1 MSIIRK
7 KYIIY
12 VKNKKNELV
21 GIYTLKKITK
31 VASLVDIKKTK
42 KDIYYNGKMNNNNL
56 NLLYSLTEDLRNQN
70 ISLSQYKCLGKNN
83 EETYFLVKINIED
96 TNLTLN
102 NFQQLNKEDNSYKK
116 TINVLNKYH
125 KKIVHGKHQALTNA
139 ILSELKPIDYIM
151 VIIEFTLLVATIVTT
166 LIKNPVDNNTN
177 NCADSFNSL
186 SILLLSIFVV
196 LLQSVKTII
205 KKINKGLEFKKDCN
219 LTTTIEGESK
229 QDIIN
234 KIVNPKTFS
243 KKYKD
248 YQVMNFA
255 NSKKD
260 EAFIYSEKQ
269 NKTLEQNTAKLKI
282 NLEKDKIDLTN
293 DSRKA
298 LAYIVSDKLE
308 NDKSIFNGKL
318 LGINSDLNFDTLNC
332 VNIKAVRYHSYVSTD
347 EMIFKNIC
355 TPNEPTKVIS
365 GQKLTLNPLTNG
377 LRDIENSYLT
387 NLIGINIMVE
397 LDVNGEIYY
406 IVNLQSIYNDVNGS
420 TFVPSASGSMDLNDY
435 LKNKNDENFTF
446 KELLKYA
453 MYRELSEESY
463 IFINKDNTNN
473 LNLNVTNF
481 KVLGFSR
488 LASKAGKPD
497 FFGKVQIKLNSV
509 EEITK
514 ILNNY
519 DLYQNKY
526 LGSKTNELETMQMV
540 IISKYDLFNAKIE
553 EVNQSPQLQ
562 YLIYLLKNETTS
574 KE

>member
-1 MSIIRK
+1 M

-21 GIYTLKKITK
+21 GIYTLKKIAK

-83 EETYFLVKINIED
+83 EETYFLVKINIEE

-420 TFVPSASGSMDLNDY
+420 TFVPSASGSIDINDY

>member
-1 MSIIRK
+1 M

-31 VASLVDIKKTK
+31 VASLVVIKKTK

-83 EETYFLVKINIED
+83 EETYFLVKINIEE

-332 VNIKAVRYHSYVSTD
+332 VNIKTVRYHSYVSTD

-420 TFVPSASGSMDLNDY
+420 TFVPSASGSIDINDY

-481 KVLGFSR
+481 KVLGFAR

-540 IISKYDLFNAKIE
+540 IISKHDLFNAKIE

>member
-1 MSIIRK
+1 M

-151 VIIEFTLLVATIVTT
+151 VIIEFTLLIATIVTT

-219 LTTTIEGESK
+219 LTTAIEGESK

-420 TFVPSASGSMDLNDY
+420 TFVPSASGSIDINDY

-481 KVLGFSR
+481 KVLGFAR

-540 IISKYDLFNAKIE
+540 IISKHDLFNAKIE

>member
-1 MSIIRK
+1 M

-177 NCADSFNSL
+177 NCVDSFNSL

-332 VNIKAVRYHSYVSTD
+332 VNIKTVRYHSYVSTD

-420 TFVPSASGSMDLNDY
+420 TFVPSASGSIDINDY

-481 KVLGFSR
+481 KVLGFAR

-540 IISKYDLFNAKIE
+540 IISKHDLFNAKIE

>member
-1 MSIIRK
+1 M

-83 EETYFLVKINIED
+83 EETYFLVKINIEE

-151 VIIEFTLLVATIVTT
+151 VIIEFILLIATIVTT

-177 NCADSFNSL
+177 NCAVSFNSL

-332 VNIKAVRYHSYVSTD
+332 VNIKTVRYHSYVSTD

-420 TFVPSASGSMDLNDY
+420 TFVPSASGSIDINDY

-481 KVLGFSR
+481 KVLGFAR

-540 IISKYDLFNAKIE
+540 IISKHDLFNAKIE

>member
-1 MSIIRK
+1 M

-83 EETYFLVKINIED
+83 EETYFLVKINIEE

>member
-1 MSIIRK
+1 M

-83 EETYFLVKINIED
+83 EETYFLVKINIEE

-177 NCADSFNSL
+177 NCVDSFNSL

-332 VNIKAVRYHSYVSTD
+332 VNIKTVRYHSYVSTD

-420 TFVPSASGSMDLNDY
+420 TFVPSASGSIDINDY

-540 IISKYDLFNAKIE
+540 IISKHDLFNAKIE

>member
-1 MSIIRK
+1 M

-83 EETYFLVKINIED
+83 EETYFLVKINIEE

-151 VIIEFTLLVATIVTT
+151 VIIEFILLIATIVTT

-332 VNIKAVRYHSYVSTD
+332 VNIKTVRYHSYVSTD

>member
-1 MSIIRK
+1 M

-83 EETYFLVKINIED
+83 EETYFLVKINIEE

-151 VIIEFTLLVATIVTT
+151 VIIEFTLLIATIVTT

-318 LGINSDLNFDTLNC
+318 LGINSDLNFDILNC

-540 IISKYDLFNAKIE
+540 IISKHDLFNAKIE

>member
-1 MSIIRK
+1 M

-83 EETYFLVKINIED
+83 EETYFLVKINIEE

-151 VIIEFTLLVATIVTT
+151 VIIEFTLLIATIVTT

-234 KIVNPKTFS
+234 KIVNPETFS

-269 NKTLEQNTAKLKI
+269 NKTLDQNAAKLKI

-420 TFVPSASGSMDLNDY
+420 TFVPSASGSIDINDY

>member
-1 MSIIRK
+1 M

-83 EETYFLVKINIED
+83 EETYFLVKINIEE

-186 SILLLSIFVV
+186 SIILLSIFVV

-298 LAYIVSDKLE
+298 LAYIVSDKIE

-420 TFVPSASGSMDLNDY
+420 TFVPSASGSIDINDY

-540 IISKYDLFNAKIE
+540 IISKHDLFNAKIE

>member
-1 MSIIRK
+1 M

-83 EETYFLVKINIED
+83 EETYFLVKINIEE

-151 VIIEFTLLVATIVTT
+151 VIIEFALLIATIVTT

-234 KIVNPKTFS
+234 KIVNPETFS

-269 NKTLEQNTAKLKI
+269 NKTLDQNAAKLKI
-282 NLEKDKIDLTN
+282 KLEKDKIDLTN

-332 VNIKAVRYHSYVSTD
+332 VNIKTVRYHSYVSTD

-387 NLIGINIMVE
+387 NLMGINIMVE

-420 TFVPSASGSMDLNDY
+420 TFVPSASGSIDINDY

>member
-1 MSIIRK
+1 M

-83 EETYFLVKINIED
+83 EETYFLVKINIEE

-234 KIVNPKTFS
+234 KIVNPETFS

-298 LAYIVSDKLE
+298 LAYIISDKLE

-332 VNIKAVRYHSYVSTD
+332 VNIKTVRYHSYVSTD

-420 TFVPSASGSMDLNDY
+420 TFVPSASGSIDINDY

-540 IISKYDLFNAKIE
+540 IISKHDLFNAKIE

>member
-1 MSIIRK
+1 M

-83 EETYFLVKINIED
+83 EETYFLVKINIEE

-151 VIIEFTLLVATIVTT
+151 VIIEFTLLIATIVTT

-269 NKTLEQNTAKLKI
+269 NKNLEQNTAKLKI

-420 TFVPSASGSMDLNDY
+420 TFVPSASGSIDINDY

-481 KVLGFSR
+481 KVLGFAR

-540 IISKYDLFNAKIE
+540 IISKHDLFNAKIE

>member
-1 MSIIRK
+1 M

-83 EETYFLVKINIED
+83 EETYFLVKINIEE

-151 VIIEFTLLVATIVTT
+151 VIIEFILLIATIVTT

-420 TFVPSASGSMDLNDY
+420 TFVPSASGSIDINDY

-481 KVLGFSR
+481 KVLGFAR

-540 IISKYDLFNAKIE
+540 IISKHDLFNAKIE

>member
-1 MSIIRK
+1 M

-151 VIIEFTLLVATIVTT
+151 VIIEFTLLIATIVTT

-234 KIVNPKTFS
+234 KIVNPETFS

-420 TFVPSASGSMDLNDY
+420 TFVPSASGSIDINDY

>member
-1 MSIIRK
+1 M

-83 EETYFLVKINIED
+83 EETYFLVKINIEE

-151 VIIEFTLLVATIVTT
+151 VIIEFTLIIATIVTT

-420 TFVPSASGSMDLNDY
+420 TFVPSASGSIDINDY

-481 KVLGFSR
+481 KVLGFAR

-526 LGSKTNELETMQMV
+526 LGSKTNELETMQMA
-540 IISKYDLFNAKIE
+540 IISKHDLFNAKIE

>member
-1 MSIIRK
+1 M

-83 EETYFLVKINIED
+83 EETYFLVKINIEE

-151 VIIEFTLLVATIVTT
+151 VIIEFTLLIATIVTT

-332 VNIKAVRYHSYVSTD
+332 VNIKAVRYQSYVSTD

-420 TFVPSASGSMDLNDY
+420 TFVPSASGSIDINDY

-481 KVLGFSR
+481 KVLGFAR

-526 LGSKTNELETMQMV
+526 LGSKTNELETMQMA
-540 IISKYDLFNAKIE
+540 IISKHDLFNAKIE

>member
-1 MSIIRK
+1 M

-151 VIIEFTLLVATIVTT
+151 VIIEFALLIATIVTT

-269 NKTLEQNTAKLKI
+269 NKTLDQNAAKLKI
-282 NLEKDKIDLTN
+282 KLEKDKIDLTN

-332 VNIKAVRYHSYVSTD
+332 VNIKTVRYHSYVSTD

-420 TFVPSASGSMDLNDY
+420 TFVPSASGSIDINDY

-481 KVLGFSR
+481 KVLGFAR

-540 IISKYDLFNAKIE
+540 IISKHDLFNAKIE

>member
-1 MSIIRK
+1 M

-83 EETYFLVKINIED
+83 EETYFLVKINIEE

-151 VIIEFTLLVATIVTT
+151 VIIEFTLLIATIVTT

-481 KVLGFSR
+481 KVLGFAR

-540 IISKYDLFNAKIE
+540 IISKHDLFNAKIE

>member
-1 MSIIRK
+1 M

-83 EETYFLVKINIED
+83 EETYFLVKINIEE

-151 VIIEFTLLVATIVTT
+151 VIIEFTLLIATIVTT

-269 NKTLEQNTAKLKI
+269 NKNLEQNTAKLKI

-420 TFVPSASGSMDLNDY
+420 TFVPSASGSIDINDY

>member
-1 MSIIRK
+1 M

-83 EETYFLVKINIED
+83 EETYFLVKINIEE

-151 VIIEFTLLVATIVTT
+151 VIIEFTLLIATIVTT

-177 NCADSFNSL
+177 NSADSFNSL

-420 TFVPSASGSMDLNDY
+420 TFVPSASGSIDINDY

>member
-1 MSIIRK
+1 M

-151 VIIEFTLLVATIVTT
+151 VIIEFILLIATIVTT

-420 TFVPSASGSMDLNDY
+420 TFVPSASGSIDINDY

-540 IISKYDLFNAKIE
+540 IISKHDLFNAKIE

>member
-1 MSIIRK
+1 M

-151 VIIEFTLLVATIVTT
+151 VIIEFTLLIATIVTT

-420 TFVPSASGSMDLNDY
+420 TFVPSASGSIDINDY

-481 KVLGFSR
+481 KVLGFAR

-526 LGSKTNELETMQMV
+526 LGSKTNELETMQMA
-540 IISKYDLFNAKIE
+540 IISKHDLFNAKIE

>member
-1 MSIIRK
+1 M

-83 EETYFLVKINIED
+83 EETYFLVKINIEE

-151 VIIEFTLLVATIVTT
+151 VIIEFILLIATIVTT

-420 TFVPSASGSMDLNDY
+420 TFVPSASGSIDINDY

-481 KVLGFSR
+481 KVLGFAR

-526 LGSKTNELETMQMV
+526 LGSKTNELETMQMA
-540 IISKYDLFNAKIE
+540 IISKHDLFNAKIE

>member
-1 MSIIRK
+1 M

-151 VIIEFTLLVATIVTT
+151 VIIEFALLIATIVTT

-318 LGINSDLNFDTLNC
+318 LGINSDLNFDTLNF
-332 VNIKAVRYHSYVSTD
+332 VNIKTVRYHSYVSTD

-420 TFVPSASGSMDLNDY
+420 TFVPSASGSIDINDY

-481 KVLGFSR
+481 KVLGFAR

-540 IISKYDLFNAKIE
+540 IISKHDLFNAKIE

>member
-1 MSIIRK
+1 M

-151 VIIEFTLLVATIVTT
+151 VIIEFTLLIATIVTT

-234 KIVNPKTFS
+234 KIVNPETFS

>member
-1 MSIIRK
+1 M

-269 NKTLEQNTAKLKI
+269 NKTLDQNVAKLKI
-282 NLEKDKIDLTN
+282 KLEKDKIDLTN

-332 VNIKAVRYHSYVSTD
+332 VNIKTVRYHSYVSTD

-420 TFVPSASGSMDLNDY
+420 TFVPSASGSIDINDY

-481 KVLGFSR
+481 KVLGFAR

-540 IISKYDLFNAKIE
+540 IISKHDLFNAKIE

>member
-1 MSIIRK
+1 M
-7 KYIIY
+7 
-12 VKNKKNELV
+12 
-21 GIYTLKKITK
+21 
-31 VASLVDIKKTK
+31 
-42 KDIYYNGKMNNNNL
+42 
-56 NLLYSLTEDLRNQN
+56 
-70 ISLSQYKCLGKNN
+70 
-83 EETYFLVKINIED
+83 
-96 TNLTLN
+96 
-102 NFQQLNKEDNSYKK
+102 
-116 TINVLNKYH
+116 
-125 KKIVHGKHQALTNA
+125 
-139 ILSELKPIDYIM
+139 
-151 VIIEFTLLVATIVTT
+151 
-166 LIKNPVDNNTN
+166 
-177 NCADSFNSL
+177 
-186 SILLLSIFVV
+186 
-196 LLQSVKTII
+196 
-205 KKINKGLEFKKDCN
+205 
-219 LTTTIEGESK
+219 
-229 QDIIN
+229 
-234 KIVNPKTFS
+234 
-243 KKYKD
+243 
-248 YQVMNFA
+248 
-255 NSKKD
+255 
-260 EAFIYSEKQ
+260 
-269 NKTLEQNTAKLKI
+269 KI

-420 TFVPSASGSMDLNDY
+420 TFVPSASGSIDINDY

>member
-1 MSIIRK
+1 M
-7 KYIIY
+7 KYIMY

-151 VIIEFTLLVATIVTT
+151 VIIEFTLLIATIVTT

-269 NKTLEQNTAKLKI
+269 NKTLDQNTAKLKI

-332 VNIKAVRYHSYVSTD
+332 VNIKTVRYHSYVSTD

-481 KVLGFSR
+481 KVLGFAR

-540 IISKYDLFNAKIE
+540 IISKHDLFNAKIE

>member
-1 MSIIRK
+1 M

-83 EETYFLVKINIED
+83 EETYFLVKINIEE

-166 LIKNPVDNNTN
+166 LIKNPVDDNTN

-234 KIVNPKTFS
+234 KIVNPETFS

-269 NKTLEQNTAKLKI
+269 NKTLDQNAAKLKI

-332 VNIKAVRYHSYVSTD
+332 VNIKTVRYHSYVSTD

-481 KVLGFSR
+481 KVLGFAR

-540 IISKYDLFNAKIE
+540 IISKHDLFNAKIE

>member
-1 MSIIRK
+1 M

-83 EETYFLVKINIED
+83 EETYFLVKINIEE

-248 YQVMNFA
+248 YQVMKFA

-318 LGINSDLNFDTLNC
+318 LGINSDLNFDILNC

-420 TFVPSASGSMDLNDY
+420 TFVPSASGSIDINDY

-481 KVLGFSR
+481 KVLGFAR

-540 IISKYDLFNAKIE
+540 IISKHDLFNAKIE
-553 EVNQSPQLQ
+553 EVNQ
-562 YLIYLLKNETTS
+562 
-574 KE
+574 

>member
-1 MSIIRK
+1 M

>member
-1 MSIIRK
+1 M

-21 GIYTLKKITK
+21 GIYNLKKINK
-31 VASLVDIKKTK
+31 VGSLVDIKKTK

-56 NLLYSLTEDLRNQN
+56 NLLYSLTEDLRKQN
-70 ISLSQYKCLGKNN
+70 ISLSQYKCLGKSN

-102 NFQQLNKEDNSYKK
+102 SFEQLDKEDNLYKK

-151 VIIEFTLLVATIVTT
+151 IIIEFILLIATIVTT

-260 EAFIYSEKQ
+260 EVFIYSEKQ
-269 NKTLEQNTAKLKI
+269 NKTLDQNAAKLKI

-481 KVLGFSR
+481 KVLGFAR

-540 IISKYDLFNAKIE
+540 IISKHDLFSAKIE

>member
-1 MSIIRK
+1 M

-83 EETYFLVKINIED
+83 EETYFLVKINIEE

-332 VNIKAVRYHSYVSTD
+332 VNIKTVRYHSYVSTD

-420 TFVPSASGSMDLNDY
+420 TFVPSASGSIDINDY

-481 KVLGFSR
+481 KVLGF
-488 LASKAGKPD
+488 ASKAGKPD

-540 IISKYDLFNAKIE
+540 IISKHDLFNAKIE

>member
-1 MSIIRK
+1 M

-83 EETYFLVKINIED
+83 EETYFLVKINIEE

-151 VIIEFTLLVATIVTT
+151 VIIEFILLIATIVTT

-540 IISKYDLFNAKIE
+540 IISKHDLFNAKIE

>member
-1 MSIIRK
+1 M

-31 VASLVDIKKTK
+31 VASLLDIKKTK

-177 NCADSFNSL
+177 NCVDSFNSL

-332 VNIKAVRYHSYVSTD
+332 VNIKTVRYHSYVSTD

-420 TFVPSASGSMDLNDY
+420 TFVPSASGSIDINDY

>member
-1 MSIIRK
+1 M

-83 EETYFLVKINIED
+83 EETYFLVKINIEE

-151 VIIEFTLLVATIVTT
+151 VIIEFTLLIATIVTT

-234 KIVNPKTFS
+234 KIVNPETFS

-308 NDKSIFNGKL
+308 NDKTIFNGKL
-318 LGINSDLNFDTLNC
+318 LGINSDLNFDILNC

-481 KVLGFSR
+481 KVLGFAR

-540 IISKYDLFNAKIE
+540 IISKHDLFNAKIE